1 MTTQESGDSGG
12 NPKGVGFGQ
21 QPDDLIKAELIRAER
36 ISRKPEST
44 RDLGSLAGTSVDIGY
59 VRKLTEELEDLIARK
74 ELADEELRAIE
85 RRADELR
92 PYINQLTAGIIA
104 KNRMFVDATLG
115 PEANLE
121 RGTQ

>member
-1 MTTQESGDSGG
+1 MTTEGPEGAVGKPKAGFDNSDSA
-12 NPKGVGFGQ
+12 
-21 QPDDLIKAELIRAER
+21 LAEAVRIRAER
-36 ISRKPEST
+36 IARKSEST
-44 RDLGSLAGTSVDIGY
+44 RDLGTLAGTGVDMGHI
-59 VRKLTEELEDLIARK
+59 RKLAEELEDLIARK

>member
-74 ELADEELRAIE
+74 ELADEELSAIE
-85 RRADELR
+85 SRADDLR
-92 PYINQLTAGIIA
+92 PYIDQLSAGILTIQR
-104 KNRMFVDATLG
+104 KIVDATLG
-115 PEANLE
+115 PEENIE